1 MQDANTGVALSVTTD
16 RTQAGTSLVDG
27 TVELMVHRRLQYD
40 DYRGVGEPL
49 NETGACAAEV
59 RCSGLTSHATVC
71 QCAGSLRWPICLLVL
86 LVLLLLYCRHHRLC
100 CVHASFSCLQAWT
113 ATA

>member
-1 MQDANTGVALSVTTD
+1 MHRKFNRGCRLDVNKDQRYCSHLLKSLLAPLLSSSLPICPSFPLQDVKTGVSLSVTTD

-49 NETGACAAEV
+49 NETGAFNKLQ
-59 RCSGLTSHATVC
+59 RPPLLRLLTPCSC
-71 QCAGSLRWPICLLVL
+71 
-86 LVLLLLYCRHHRLC
+86 
-100 CVHASFSCLQAWT
+100 
-113 ATA
+113 